1 MKKNT
6 FLLITFLL
14 IAPFGIA
21 QVLYTED
28 FNSYPATHLNPD
40 YTGAIAGQGDWVV
53 RKSNNNS
60 NVTAMVTPE
69 SGKGNVLTVTTNDT
83 SPQNISI
90 NQDDGIFNVL
100 WNSRTAGNNVLK
112 LEYEFNGSGSFIAR
126 GGIGQGGVGLVNGFV
141 FASINNKY
149 EILSN
154 HLNSD
159 ILTSTL
165 KQYDATTFPYN
176 MWIKA
181 EIFIDYNARKVYL
194 YIPTLNL
201 FRVDVETKY
210 LSLTRIM
217 FFLNNLELGTVVK
230 YDNIKLT
237 ALQSVPSYILSVNEF
252 VSSKFNIFPNP
263 STNIVNIAN
272 SENILVEKIT
282 VYDVVGKQLNTQN
295 FNNQAQIQ
303 LNVEGLASG
312 TYMLH
317 IQTNAGIAVKKM
329 IKK

>member
-6 FLLITFLL
+6 FLLIIFLL
-14 IAPFGIA
+14 TAPFGIA

-40 YTGAIAGQGDWVV
+40 YTGTIAGQGDWVV
-53 RKSNNNS
+53 RKPNNNS
-60 NVTAMVTPE
+60 TVTAMVTPE

-83 SPQNISI
+83 SPQNIFI
-90 NQDDGIFNVL
+90 LQDNGVFNDL
-100 WNSRTAGNNVLK
+100 WNSRIAGNNVLK
-112 LEYEFNGSGSFIAR
+112 FEYEFNGSGSFNAR
-126 GGIGQGGVGLVNGFV
+126 GGIGQGGGTLINGFG
-141 FASINNKY
+141 FASIFNKY
-149 EILSN
+149 EILVY
-154 HLNSD
+154 HQNSGFP
-159 ILTSTL
+159 TSIL

-181 EIFIDYNARKVYL
+181 ELFIDYNSRKVYS

-201 FRVDVETKY
+201 FRADNETTY
-210 LSLTRIM
+210 LALTKIM
-217 FFLNNLELGTVVK
+217 FLLSLELGTVVK

-237 ALQSVPSYILSVNEF
+237 ALQSVPSYVLSAENF
-252 VSSKFNIFPNP
+252 LADKFNVFPNP
-263 STNIVNIAN
+263 ATDIVNISN
-272 SENILVEKIT
+272 TDNLYVENVTI
-282 VYDVVGKQLNTQN
+282 YDVAGKQLNTQN

-303 LNVEGLASG
+303 FNVEHLASG

-329 IKK
+329 VKK